1 MSSKIFKSIWIVAFA
16 VFITSMFFIMSVSYT
31 YILETSK
38 SQLKLET
45 ELYAKGVEHSGAFFF
60 HELQIEDQRVTWVSA
75 DGTVLYDSVA
85 DKNTM
90 DNHMDREEIR
100 EALETGYGE
109 SVRES
114 DTVSGNYIYSAEQLS
129 DGTVIR
135 ISITKISV
143 SALFKSFAASIVVVI
158 IFAIIASV
166 FLASRLAKKIVEPI
180 NNIDP
185 DKSNEYLGM
194 KIYAEVEPLL
204 HRIVKQQDQLKAD
217 RDEIEKASLIRQE
230 FTANVSHELKTPL
243 HSISGYAE
251 LIENGMVYDEDIKP
265 FASKIRNES
274 KRMTHLVEDIIVLT
288 KLDGG
293 AIKMKWEDCD
303 FCRIVEM
310 AVDSLSAASSENK
323 VEIIKKL
330 EPVNVYGIQ
339 QHLYS
344 IVYNLCEN
352 AMKYNREGG
361 SVTVKVK
368 KRCDGVLLSV
378 KDTGI
383 GIPNE
388 SRDRIFERFYRVDK
402 SRSKAV
408 GGTGLGLSIVK
419 HAVLI
424 HGGSLMVNS
433 IPGIGSEF
441 TVLFPAKEA

>member
-1 MSSKIFKSIWIVAFA
+1 M
-16 VFITSMFFIMSVSYT
+16 
-31 YILETSK
+31 
-38 SQLKLET
+38 
-45 ELYAKGVEHSGAFFF
+45 
-60 HELQIEDQRVTWVSA
+60 
-75 DGTVLYDSVA
+75 
-85 DKNTM
+85 
-90 DNHMDREEIR
+90 
-100 EALETGYGE
+100 
-109 SVRES
+109 
-114 DTVSGNYIYSAEQLS
+114 
-129 DGTVIR
+129 
-135 ISITKISV
+135 
-143 SALFKSFAASIVVVI
+143 
-158 IFAIIASV
+158 
-166 FLASRLAKKIVEPI
+166 
-180 NNIDP
+180 
-185 DKSNEYLGM
+185 
-194 KIYAEVEPLL
+194 

>member
-194 KIYAEVEPLL
+194 KI
-204 HRIVKQQDQLKAD
+204 
-217 RDEIEKASLIRQE
+217 
-230 FTANVSHELKTPL
+230 
-243 HSISGYAE
+243 
-251 LIENGMVYDEDIKP
+251 
-265 FASKIRNES
+265 
-274 KRMTHLVEDIIVLT
+274 
-288 KLDGG
+288 
-293 AIKMKWEDCD
+293 
-303 FCRIVEM
+303 
-310 AVDSLSAASSENK
+310 
-323 VEIIKKL
+323 
-330 EPVNVYGIQ
+330 
-339 QHLYS
+339 
-344 IVYNLCEN
+344 
-352 AMKYNREGG
+352 
-361 SVTVKVK
+361 
-368 KRCDGVLLSV
+368 
-378 KDTGI
+378 
-383 GIPNE
+383 
-388 SRDRIFERFYRVDK
+388 
-402 SRSKAV
+402 
-408 GGTGLGLSIVK
+408 
-419 HAVLI
+419 
-424 HGGSLMVNS
+424 
-433 IPGIGSEF
+433 
-441 TVLFPAKEA
+441 